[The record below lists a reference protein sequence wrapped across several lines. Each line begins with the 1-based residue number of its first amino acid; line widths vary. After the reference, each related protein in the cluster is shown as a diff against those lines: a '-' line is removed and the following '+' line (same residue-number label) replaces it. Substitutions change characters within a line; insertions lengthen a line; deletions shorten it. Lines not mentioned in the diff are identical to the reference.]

1 MNPRLPM
8 LLDTCAALWI
18 AKDDPL
24 SKSFVAA
31 FDEALE
37 SNESVYVSPITA
49 WELGILASRGRL
61 TGAISPAKIF
71 QIICGRPGIVPA
83 ILPPSVLIDSSFLPG
98 APPNDPADRI
108 IIATAREY
116 GLCVV
121 TRDRL
126 ILSYADQGHVLAI
139 AC

>member
-1 MNPRLPM
+1 MNQRLPM

-24 SKSFVAA
+24 SRPFVTA
-31 FDEALE
+31 FEAALE
-37 SNESVYVSPITA
+37 SKESVYVSPITA
-49 WELGILASRGRL
+49 WELGLLASRGRL
-61 TGAISPAKIF
+61 TGAISPSKIF
-71 QIICGRPGIVPA
+71 QIISGRPGIVPA
-83 ILPPSVLIDSSFLPG
+83 NLTSSVLIDSSFLPG
-98 APPNDPADRI
+98 EPPNDPADRI

-116 GLCVV
+116 GLCIV

-126 ILSYADQGHVLAI
+126 ILNYAALGHVQAI